1 LEAESEIIRVLRKEQ
16 SVFDMDHL
24 APSFLLAIFLL
35 SPGIVAQPPSQQAD
49 LILRH
54 GVVLTVDAADSIAE
68 AIAIRDGRIIAVGQD
83 EAVSRLAGP
92 RTRVIELAGKTVTPG
107 LIDTHAHLLS
117 SGMDETLK
125 VDLTRAGSLNELMSL
140 VKARVDTIPA
150 EQWAEGFGWN
160 EGILAE
166 HRGPT
171 LAELD
176 AISGDHPVLL
186 ENVTHH
192 YSIVNGAA
200 MRLAHI
206 DAATPDPAG
215 GKIERAPDGKPTGML
230 RERPAIDMVA
240 KLIPPFTPEQY
251 RRVLARMID
260 QLHAEGMTGV
270 KDIVNPREWAAYVT
284 SAQAAK
290 LSVHACPLFW
300 AGSTVES
307 AKATLD
313 AITQARQRVT
323 PLADGDLKVCGAK
336 ILLDGSAAGRTAWRN
351 EDYPVDAGH
360 PAPTGKGFP
369 IVDPDVYKQMVLLFN
384 AAKVSVGTHA
394 IGDRAIDLT
403 VDAYAEALR
412 QNPATGL
419 RHSIIHAHEP
429 TEHALSVMADLQ
441 KHYDAAIP
449 ETQAEFLWW
458 LGDVLPGAFGP
469 EQSKHL
475 MPLATYRKRGIVFA
489 SGSDFGVT
497 PLAARYGLWA
507 SVARQPLK
515 GTFGPQPFGTDEA
528 IDVHTA
534 LKSYTIWAARQIFEE
549 KNTGSLEPG
558 KWADFAVWDRN
569 PYTVPTG
576 SLKDMQC
583 LMTFYKG
590 KVVFER

>member
-1 LEAESEIIRVLRKEQ
+1 
-16 SVFDMDHL
+16 MDNL
-24 APSFLLAIFLL
+24 APFFLLTGVLL
-35 SPGIVAQPPSQQAD
+35 TPDVFAQAPTRQAD

-54 GVVLTVDAADSIAE
+54 GAVLTVDAADSVAE
-68 AIAIRDGRIIAVGQD
+68 AIAVRDGRIIAVGRD
-83 EAVSRLAGP
+83 EVVFPLAGP
-92 RTRVIELAGKTVTPG
+92 QTRVIDLAGKAVTPG

-117 SGMDETLK
+117 SGVDEALK
-125 VDLTRAGSLNELMSL
+125 VDLTRVASLDELRTQ
-140 VKARVDTIPA
+140 VKARADTTA
-150 EQWAEGFGWN
+150 SGEWVEGFGWN
-160 EGILAE
+160 EGIIAE

-176 AISGDHPVLL
+176 AVSGDHPILL

-192 YSIVNGAA
+192 YSIVNSAA

-206 DAATPDPAG
+206 DAATSDPAG
-215 GKIERAPDGKPTGML
+215 GKIERASDGKPTGML

-240 KLIPPFTPEQY
+240 KQIPPFTPERY
-251 RRVLARMID
+251 SRVLSRMID
-260 QLHAEGMTGV
+260 RLHAEGMTGV
-270 KDIVNPREWAAYVT
+270 KDIVYPREWAAYVS

-290 LSVHACPLFW
+290 LSIHACPLFW

-307 AKATLD
+307 AKATVD
-313 AITQARQRVT
+313 AIAQARQQVNSL
-323 PLADGDLKVCGAK
+323 PGGDLKVCGAK

-351 EDYPVDAGH
+351 EDYPVDVRH
-360 PAPTGKGFP
+360 PAPTGRGFP
-369 IVDPDVYKQMVLLFN
+369 IVDPDTYKQMVLLFN
-384 AAKVSVGTHA
+384 AAKVSIGTHA

-403 VDAYAEALR
+403 VDAYADALR

-441 KHYDAAIP
+441 KRYDSGVP

-497 PLAARYGLWA
+497 PLPARYGLWSA
-507 SVARQPLK
+507 VARQPLK
-515 GTFGPQPFGTDEA
+515 GAFGPQPFGTDEA

-558 KWADFAVWDRN
+558 KWADLAVWDRN

-590 KVVFER
+590 GVVFEH